1 MTGKPVVAMPL
12 AKALQSSAIYGYF
25 YQVLAMI
32 PGEPKQAPKDPE
44 LYLMKIDLCY
54 VKGYRPRRWS
64 MTVSFKGIFDTVFY
78 KSSSCL
84 G

>member
-44 LYLMKIDLCY
+44 L
-54 VKGYRPRRWS
+54 
-64 MTVSFKGIFDTVFY
+64 
-78 KSSSCL
+78 
-84 G
+84 